1 MTLNELEILADMIAQ
16 RLAKLP
22 QQSLTLQEELRLSPE
37 QKKQLSKER
46 SLALRKRKVA
56 NKECQTL

>member
-37 QKKQLSKER
+37 QRKQLSKER